1 MSIRHR
7 QSDGAFFACEQK
19 WRKPFC
25 DRCNPFAKLTA
36 QASGLTRT
44 SRRGRGR
51 RSAGYSMM
59 EMIILLTLLSSVMAG
74 VVGLM
79 SVVRDGDQTAAENF
93 LMRNEIRRLADDLR
107 RDVRSTGRSDL
118 LDSTLTLA
126 DLSGERKIVYQVE
139 SDSVVTR
146 TLTEKSS
153 SEKSRSNVSRD
164 RYQIGKD
171 LRVAIQLGQQKQ
183 IVQWTITPQ
192 NQAVPP
198 IEIVSARRK
207 QE

>member
-7 QSDGAFFACEQK
+7 QPNRAFFACEQK
-19 WRKPFC
+19 GREPFC
-25 DRCNPFAKLTA
+25 DRCAEFTKSIA
-36 QASGLTRT
+36 QASGLNRT
-44 SRRGRGR
+44 SRLGRAR
-51 RSAGYSMM
+51 LSAGYSMM
-59 EMIILLTLLSSVMAG
+59 EMIIVLTLLSSAMAG

-79 SVVRDGDQTAAENF
+79 SVVRDGDQNAAENF

-126 DLSGERKIVYQVE
+126 DLSGERQIVYQVE

-146 TLTEKSS
+146 TLTM
-153 SEKSRSNVSRD
+153 KSRSSVSRD

-171 LRVAIQLGQQKQ
+171 LRVEIQLGQQEQ

-207 QE
+207 QK